1 MLEIIAPYAVFTFAW
16 LLTSITQYGYFQA
29 EVEAQRYNYKFDD
42 RSPISPTNS
51 EYLPPDPHPA
61 DLKARK
67 FWARMLLATP
77 VWPLVLLVLLARGLF
92 STSKSK
98 PGIITKLVKDAL

>member
-1 MLEIIAPYAVFTFAW
+1 MTLLAPYAVFTFLW
-16 LLTSITQYGYFQA
+16 LLMSVINYGYFQA
-29 EVEAQRYNYKFDD
+29 EVEYQRYNYDFDHL
-42 RSPISPTNS
+42 SPISPTNS
-51 EYLPPDPHPA
+51 EYLPPDPTPE
-61 DLKARK
+61 DLKAFK
-67 FWARMLLATP
+67 FWARMILATP